1 MSWLYTILMG
11 FVFFAAVAML
21 IREGLWSNLL
31 TLFNVLF
38 SGLLAFSL
46 HGPVTIWLDESLKGE
61 YTYLLDFLVL
71 WAIFSLS
78 MLALRIVTDTLS
90 RVRVRFKKPV
100 ESAGG
105 PIAAVIAAWVVLG
118 FTSATFNTVP
128 LAKGFLGNAIVVENE
143 QDVEPSLTRPHLQ
156 WLRFVASSIMKL
168 GDADTVEE
176 LKDQLDGISKQKEYA
191 EFCRGCE
198 FINADLWARAF
209 VVKYQLR
216 REQFETNT
224 STLRVKRG

>member
-46 HGPVTIWLDESLKGE
+46 HGPVTTWLDESLKGE

-78 MLALRIVTDTLS
+78 MLVLRILTDTLS

-143 QDVEPSLTRPHLQ
+143 QEVEPSLTRPHLQ
-156 WLRFVASSIMKL
+156 WLRFVGSSIMKL
-168 GDADTVEE
+168 GDADTVDE
-176 LKDQLDGISKQKEYA
+176 LKDQLDGISKQKEYT
-191 EFCRGCE
+191 EFCRGCD
-198 FINADLWARAF
+198 FINADLWARVF